1 MLNDKRIEQQA
12 QTIFD
17 ILDAIGDAEDVHFC
31 RDKATGRYIVRVSSF
46 DDATSETAIE
56 TVSGINSRD
65 ALAQACQVLVK

>member
-1 MLNDKRIEQQA
+1 MNNDKRIEQQA

-17 ILDAIGDAEDVHFC
+17 VLDTVTGADTVVFTRDAT
-31 RDKATGRYIVRVSSF
+31 TGRYVVRVSSF
-46 DDATSETAIE
+46 DNATSETSIE